1 MRGPI
6 EGLIKSSSLGI
17 SDFSE
22 EDKDGYLLVLKD
34 NSEDVD
40 KLWSTVGYL
49 CSIFDG
55 IRVYNSYGN
64 SEEILDEFPYGVIF
78 GAIESIIFG
87 LSEYSKSVE
96 ELCCKKSVWL
106 VESEWTI
113 GGIIEGNIIGCV
125 EGFI

>member
-1 MRGPI
+1 M
-6 EGLIKSSSLGI
+6 KDSS
-17 SDFSE
+17 
-22 EDKDGYLLVLKD
+22 KDG
-34 NSEDVD
+34 D
-40 KLWSTVGYL
+40 KLWSAVGYRG
-49 CSIFDG
+49 SIFDG
-55 IRVYNSYGN
+55 IRVHNSDGN
-64 SEEILDEFPYGVIF
+64 SEELLAEFPYGVIF

-96 ELCCKKSVWL
+96 ELGCKKSVWL